1 MSNKKIQKVIVYI
14 MIGIMVISTIAMG
27 VALVG

>member
-14 MIGIMVISTIAMG
+14 MIAIMIISTLAMG